1 MAPRLWRNILPPSS
15 GQYRLEAGHLVPT
28 VLTSVVESGVMH
40 INTHIIT
47 NVILPKHN
55 NLAPL
60 SLSV

>member
-15 GQYRLEAGHLVPT
+15 GQSRLEAGHLALT
-28 VLTSVVESGVMH
+28 VHTSVDESGVMLV
-40 INTHIIT
+40 NTHIVT

-60 SLSV
+60 SASV